1 MLDFHLDVADIQLA
15 LASAEVIEEYDDDAQ
30 LVLGRS
36 GTQALHVVIVR
47 SNVISL
53 VITVYLPDP
62 TRWDAGFRRRIRS

>member
-36 GTQALHVVIVR
+36 GTQALHVRHRPLECDLPRDYRVFAR
-47 SNVISL
+47 SSRL
-53 VITVYLPDP
+53 GCRL
-62 TRWDAGFRRRIRS
+62 